1 MATPTVN
8 VTPPAG
14 PLAPGSLVE
23 FTWTVSDGDNRTL
36 DWQGAGVDSQGNQVT
51 LSGSIQ
57 VQDNFTMQTFTLGGV
72 PLSIDNA
79 SRRATGVVPSA

>member
-72 PLSIDNA
+72 PLWIDNA